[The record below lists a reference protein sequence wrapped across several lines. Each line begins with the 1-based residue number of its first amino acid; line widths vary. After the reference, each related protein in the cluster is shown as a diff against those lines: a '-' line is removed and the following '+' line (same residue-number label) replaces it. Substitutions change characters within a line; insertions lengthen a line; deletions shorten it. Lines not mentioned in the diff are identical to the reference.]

1 MLKKLNCV
9 LAVFLLGVTA
19 YGQEIKDSSLFITS
33 VRVSYAPQL
42 PGGDLADR
50 FGWSSSIGLGVDI
63 KTRKNILFGANGS
76 YFFGNKIKED
86 ILDNLRNS
94 DGQIIDQD
102 GAYAKVLTYE
112 RGFTINLHTGYLWN
126 KLGPNPN
133 SGVLLMLGGG
143 YMQHKIRIEHNH
155 NNVPALE
162 GDYLKGYDRLTS
174 GFCLSEFVGYQLL
187 SNSRLLNFFAG
198 VELYQGFTRSRR
210 DWNIDQVKK
219 DDSPRL
225 DLLSGIRVGWVLP
238 LYRRAPKEFYI
249 Y

>member
-1 MLKKLNCV
+1 
-9 LAVFLLGVTA
+9 
-19 YGQEIKDSSLFITS
+19 
-33 VRVSYAPQL
+33 
-42 PGGDLADR
+42 
-50 FGWSSSIGLGVDI
+50 
-63 KTRKNILFGANGS
+63 
-76 YFFGNKIKED
+76 
-86 ILDNLRNS
+86 
-94 DGQIIDQD
+94 
-102 GAYAKVLTYE
+102 
-112 RGFTINLHTGYLWN
+112 
-126 KLGPNPN
+126 
-133 SGVLLMLGGG
+133 
-143 YMQHKIRIEHNH
+143 
-155 NNVPALE
+155 VPALE